1 MSLRLGLGLNEILKD
16 MKIKDIIGFL
26 PTGRLGGGLLLMI
39 ALPLNAQKLQ
49 VIDKEIDCGKV
60 EYNKP
65 VTATFK
71 MKNKGGRKL
80 IISDVRVSCGCI
92 SADYPKNEISSGED
106 FELKVTY
113 DARQMGHFFKE
124 ACIYSNGTKE
134 PVYISMKGIVQEHV
148 NDYSKTYPYKVGD
161 LRVDKLDLEFDD
173 VNRGDMPVD
182 EINMVNE
189 GTAVL
194 EPNLMHLPPY
204 LTAEASQPYLR
215 PGQTGKIMVTL
226 HSDLIHDLGI
236 TQTTLHL
243 ANRKG
248 DKVSQENEI
257 NASAVLL
264 PSFAQ
269 LTENE
274 LLNAPKITLSE
285 ENEVTMDFGN
295 KTKQTRKIEIT
306 NTGKSLLVIRSLRMF
321 SDALRVTLGK
331 TELAPG
337 QKTTLKITA
346 DKELMAKA
354 RTTPRV
360 LMITNDPNKAKVVI
374 KIK

>member
-1 MSLRLGLGLNEILKD
+1 
-16 MKIKDIIGFL
+16 
-26 PTGRLGGGLLLMI
+26 
-39 ALPLNAQKLQ
+39 
-49 VIDKEIDCGKV
+49 
-60 EYNKP
+60 
-65 VTATFK
+65 
-71 MKNKGGRKL
+71 
-80 IISDVRVSCGCI
+80 
-92 SADYPKNEISSGED
+92 
-106 FELKVTY
+106 
-113 DARQMGHFFKE
+113 
-124 ACIYSNGTKE
+124 
-134 PVYISMKGIVQEHV
+134 MKGIVQEHV

-173 VNRGDMPVD
+173 VNRGDMPAE

-274 LLNAPKITLSE
+274 LLNAPKISLSE
-285 ENEVTMDFGN
+285 EEVTMDFEGKN
-295 KTKQTRKIEIT
+295 KESRKIVIT
-306 NTGKSLLVIRSLRMF
+306 NTGKSLLVIRSLHMF

-331 TELAPG
+331 QELAPG

-346 DKELMAKA
+346 DKQLMAKA

>member
-1 MSLRLGLGLNEILKD
+1 MSLRLGLRLNEILKD

-26 PTGRLGGGLLLMI
+26 PSGRLGGGLLLMI

-92 SADYPKNEISSGED
+92 SADYPKDEISSGED

-173 VNRGDMPVD
+173 VNRGDMPVE

>member
-92 SADYPKNEISSGED
+92 SADYPKDGISSGED

>member
-1 MSLRLGLGLNEILKD
+1 MN
-16 MKIKDIIGFL
+16 IKDILQFL
-26 PTGRLGGGLLLMI
+26 PSGRLGGGLLLMI

-92 SADYPKNEISSGED
+92 SADYPKKEIPSGEE
-106 FELKVTY
+106 FTLKVTY

-173 VNRGDMPVD
+173 VNRGDMPV
-182 EINMVNE
+182 EVINMVNE

-194 EPNLMHLPPY
+194 EPNIMHLPPY
-204 LTAEASQPYLR
+204 LTAESSVPYLR
-215 PGQTGKIMVTL
+215 PGQTGKITVTL

>member
-1 MSLRLGLGLNEILKD
+1 MNLKD
-16 MKIKDIIGFL
+16 ILQFL
-26 PTGRLGGGLLLMI
+26 PSGRLGGGFGGLGLALAI
-39 ALPLNAQKLQ
+39 TALPLHAQKLQ

-80 IISDVRVSCGCI
+80 VISDVRVSCGCI
-92 SADYPKNEISSGED
+92 SADYPKGEIPSGED
-106 FELKVTY
+106 FEMKVTY
-113 DARQMGHFFKE
+113 NARQMGHFFKE

-148 NDYSKTYPYKVGD
+148 NDYSKTHPYKVGD

-182 EINMVNE
+182 VINMVNE

-194 EPNLMHLPPY
+194 EPNIMHLPPY
-204 LTAEASQPYLR
+204 LTAEADKPYLR
-215 PGQTGKIMVTL
+215 PGQTGKISVTL
-226 HSDLIHDLGI
+226 HSNRIHDLGI

-269 LTENE
+269 LSENE
-274 LLNAPKITLSE
+274 LLNAPQISLSE
-285 ENEVTMDFGN
+285 EEVTMEFGN
-295 KTKQTRKIEIT
+295 KDKQTRKIEIT
-306 NTGKSLLVIRSLRMF
+306 NTGKSLLIIRSLHMF

-331 TELAPG
+331 QELSPG
-337 QKTTLKITA
+337 QKTTLKVTA
-346 DKELMAKA
+346 NKQLMAKA

>member
-1 MSLRLGLGLNEILKD
+1 
-16 MKIKDIIGFL
+16 
-26 PTGRLGGGLLLMI
+26 
-39 ALPLNAQKLQ
+39 
-49 VIDKEIDCGKV
+49 
-60 EYNKP
+60 
-65 VTATFK
+65 
-71 MKNKGGRKL
+71 
-80 IISDVRVSCGCI
+80 
-92 SADYPKNEISSGED
+92 
-106 FELKVTY
+106 
-113 DARQMGHFFKE
+113 
-124 ACIYSNGTKE
+124 
-134 PVYISMKGIVQEHV
+134 MKGIVQEHV

-173 VNRGDMPVD
+173 VNRGDMPIE

-274 LLNAPKITLSE
+274 LLNAPKISLSE
-285 ENEVTMDFGN
+285 EEVTMDFEGKN
-295 KTKQTRKIEIT
+295 KESRKIVIT
-306 NTGKSLLVIRSLRMF
+306 NTGKSLLVIRSLHMF

-331 TELAPG
+331 QELAPG

-346 DKELMAKA
+346 DKQLMAKA

>member
-26 PTGRLGGGLLLMI
+26 PSGRLGGGLLLMI

-92 SADYPKNEISSGED
+92 SADYPKDEISSGED

-173 VNRGDMPVD
+173 VNRGDMPVE

-285 ENEVTMDFGN
+285 ENEVPIDSGN
-295 KTKQTRKIEIT
+295 NTTPTRKIEIT

-360 LMITNDPNKAKVVI
+360 LMITNDPQKAKVVI

>member
-1 MSLRLGLGLNEILKD
+1 MNLKDILRFLPSGRLDGGFRGPGLGLLV
-16 MKIKDIIGFL
+16 FL
-26 PTGRLGGGLLLMI
+26 AM
-39 ALPLNAQKLQ
+39 PLHAQKLQ

-80 IISDVRVSCGCI
+80 LISDVRVSCGCI
-92 SADYPKNEISSGED
+92 SAEYPKNEISSGDE
-106 FELKVTY
+106 FTLKVTY
-113 DARQMGHFFKE
+113 DARQLGHFFKE

-148 NDYSKTYPYKVGD
+148 NDYSKTYPYKVGE

-173 VNRGDMPVD
+173 VNRGDMPIE

-189 GTAVL
+189 GTSVL
-194 EPNLMHLPPY
+194 EPNIMHLPPY
-204 LTAEASQPYLR
+204 LTAEASTPYLR
-215 PGQTGKIMVTL
+215 PGQTGKITVTL
-226 HSDLIHDLGI
+226 HSDRIHDLGI
-236 TQTTLHL
+236 THTTLHL

-264 PSFAQ
+264 PSFSQ
-269 LTENE
+269 LSENE
-274 LLNAPKITLSE
+274 LLNAPKISLSE
-285 ENEVTMDFGN
+285 EEVTMDFGG
-295 KTKQTRKIEIT
+295 KDKESRKIVIT
-306 NTGKSLLVIRSLRMF
+306 NTGKSLLVIRSLHMF

-331 TELAPG
+331 QELAPG

-346 DKELMAKA
+346 DKQLMAKA

>member
-1 MSLRLGLGLNEILKD
+1 
-16 MKIKDIIGFL
+16 MKIKDIIRLL
-26 PTGRLGGGLLLMI
+26 PSGRLGGGLLLLI

-65 VTATFK
+65 VTASFK
-71 MKNKGGRKL
+71 MKNKGGKRL
-80 IISDVRVSCGCI
+80 TISDVRVSCGCI
-92 SADYPKNEISSGED
+92 STEYPKAEIPSGEE
-106 FELKVTY
+106 FTLKVTY
-113 DARQMGHFFKE
+113 DARQLGHFFKE

-134 PVYISMKGIVQEHV
+134 PVYISMMGIVQEHV

-182 EINMVNE
+182 VINMVNE

-194 EPNLMHLPPY
+194 EPNIMHLPPY
-204 LTAEASQPYLR
+204 LTAEADKPYLR
-215 PGQTGKIMVTL
+215 PGQTGKISVTL
-226 HSDLIHDLGI
+226 HSNRIHDLGI

-269 LTENE
+269 LSENE
-274 LLNAPKITLSE
+274 LLNAPQISLSE
-285 ENEVTMDFGN
+285 EEVTMEFGN
-295 KTKQTRKIEIT
+295 KDKQTRKIEIT
-306 NTGKSLLVIRSLRMF
+306 NTGKSLLIIRSLHMF

-331 TELAPG
+331 QELSPG
-337 QKTTLKITA
+337 QKTTLKVTA
-346 DKELMAKA
+346 NKQLMAKA

>member
-92 SADYPKNEISSGED
+92 SADYPKDGISSGED

-173 VNRGDMPVD
+173 VNRGDMPVE

-204 LTAEASQPYLR
+204 LTAEASRPYLR